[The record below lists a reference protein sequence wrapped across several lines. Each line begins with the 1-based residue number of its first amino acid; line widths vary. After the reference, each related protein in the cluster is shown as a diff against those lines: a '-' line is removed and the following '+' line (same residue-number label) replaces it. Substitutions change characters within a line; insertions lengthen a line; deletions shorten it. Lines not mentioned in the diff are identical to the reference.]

1 MRIDLQTID
10 RDRFSVVSDNGRH
23 LIKPVKIMREWQPGE
38 DWLRSLEV
46 DDEGN
51 VLSAGFPKFF
61 NFGERPTD
69 NDLLLKASEFRVRPK
84 YDGTLIIATNGRCRT
99 RGQLDLGQFEEA
111 VREAGMPA
119 GRPGVSELYELLGP
133 VSRQVVDYGTK
144 HRLVKLAEVDLATMT
159 LSLCVEPVV
168 LADNAE
174 DLIEQVRAA
183 ALDQGEG
190 YVVDVDTGSG
200 LHLVKIKSDAY
211 RRAHALREHATEAST
226 HRLLADAGVT
236 SRTQALEILAGLGY
250 DFEMLTSC
258 SVWVDNYLTRRHAV
272 LTRFYRALKAVKSCS
287 SRKDVALWVK
297 ANEPDMMGPIMAAAS
312 ADPTRSADQMLAC
325 LVLDVSFGS
334 APSVRIGLEHQHD

>member
-1 MRIDLQTID
+1 MRVNLQTID
-10 RDRFSVVSDNGRH
+10 RERFNVLSADGRH
-23 LIKPVKIMREWQPGE
+23 LIKPVKIMRDWHEGE
-38 DWLRSLEV
+38 EWLRSLEV
-46 DDEGN
+46 DDQGN

-61 NFGERPTD
+61 NFGERPAD
-69 NDLLLKASEFRVRPK
+69 NDLLLKASEFRVRNK

-111 VREAGMPA
+111 VREAGMPT

-159 LSLCVEPVV
+159 LALCVEPAV
-168 LADNAE
+168 LTNNAA

-226 HRLLADAGVT
+226 HRLLADAGAT
-236 SRTQALEILAGLGY
+236 SRAQALEILAGLGY

-258 SVWVDNYLTRRHAV
+258 SVWVDNYLTRRYAV
-272 LTRFYRALKAVKSCS
+272 LTRFNHAIASVPTD
-287 SRKDVALWVK
+287 SRKSTALWVK
-297 ANEPDMMGPIMAAAS
+297 EHVSEMMGPIMAMLSGETA
-312 ADPTRSADQMLAC
+312 RADQMLAC

-334 APSVRIGLEHQHD
+334 APGVRIGLESY